1 MAPTLYRTAP
11 GERRD
16 QLVVEPAWSQP
27 DGAGGPLGPGYRH
40 LFPLDDDHIVAV
52 DEAGAVSVFAF
63 TGSTDAPFEP
73 VDSAID
79 LTGRAAAGPF
89 GPVWDA
95 VRPLVVGD
103 RPHLLAYSAERGQF
117 AFFPLTPDF
126 RVEAPY
132 PFRRA
137 REPGTSAGFDTV
149 EPIVVGSL
157 GGFPHVMCY
166 DSATGR
172 VVIYS
177 LQVTA
182 TGFEGAAPL
191 LARAVW
197 VHEWAANWVRFAFFR
212 LGSGTYFLK
221 TNVGKL
227 NVNIDHVLDDAA
239 QGATEVAGYLDLKDA
254 LDLDV
259 VRPTTSPTGD
269 PGFVT
274 YMVDGTTTF
283 NRFHADAT
291 GWTTEAA
298 LTTVVGATHVVPL
311 AHGPE
316 RFVLFS

>member
-16 QLVVEPAWSQP
+16 ELVVEAAWSQP
-27 DGAGGPLGPGYRH
+27 DGAGGPLGPRYHH
-40 LFPLDDDHIVAV
+40 LFRLDDDHIVAV

-63 TGSTDAPFEP
+63 TGSSDAPFEP

-79 LTGRAAAGPF
+79 LTGRAASGPF

-95 VRPLVVGD
+95 VRPLLIGD
-103 RPHLLAYSAERGQF
+103 RHHLLAYSAERGQF

-149 EPIVVGSL
+149 EPIVVGSM

-166 DSATGR
+166 DSTTGR
-172 VVIYS
+172 VVIYAV
-177 LQVTA
+177 QVTA

-191 LARAVW
+191 FARAVW
-197 VHEWAANWVRFAFFR
+197 VHEWAARWVRFAFFR

-221 TNVGKL
+221 TNEGRL

-239 QGATEVAGYLDLKDA
+239 LGATEVAGYLDLKDA
-254 LDLDV
+254 LDLDA

-283 NRFHADAT
+283 NRVHADAA

-298 LTTVVGATHVVPL
+298 LTTVTGATHVVPL
-311 AHGPE
+311 ARGDE
-316 RFVLFS
+316 RFVLFC